1 MFREGCRVACTWLRG
16 GGGPFLPQAPPDS
29 SASRTIAPECGPRAT
44 TPSAGGF
51 PHSSPSRSRLKR
63 WQRVVCYIPEG
74 RLLTA
79 GEGGA
84 SGQRRGTGGLWDSRE
99 GTGEQACA
107 GAPAD
112 PECSPGSVYQLL
124 ATLFFGWFKRPKQVS
139 VFKVLEVQC
148 HAQAGLLARVNWSSG
163 RVCFSGSS

>member
-1 MFREGCRVACTWLRG
+1 MFREGCRVARTWLRG
-16 GGGPFLPQAPPDS
+16 GGGPFFPQAPPDS
-29 SASRTIAPECGPRAT
+29 SASGPSHLNVDPGPQR
-44 TPSAGGF
+44 PRQAGS
-51 PHSSPSRSRLKR
+51 PTAAPSRSRLKR